1 MVVYDRLKRLSLP
14 PDVDVVDG
22 GLLGLNLL
30 GFMKGAEQVVL
41 IDAVHGFGRSGQVVV
56 LQTEEVLS
64 VAEDLYDRA
73 GRLSCLLKA
82 LPHVLGSIPE
92 LVLLGIEGEY
102 TEESIGRAVDAALTL
117 TTGFDYVSSMALSR
131 EAS

>member
-14 PDVDVVDG
+14 PDIEIVDG

-30 GFMKGAEQVVL
+30 GFMEGADQIVL
-41 IDAVHGFGRSGQVVV
+41 VDAVHGFGRDGEVIV
-56 LQTEEVLS
+56 LQAEQLLA
-64 VAEDLYDRA
+64 VADDLYDHA
-73 GRLSCLLKA
+73 GGLGYLLRA

-92 LVLLGIEGEY
+92 LVLLGVEGEY
-102 TEESIGRAVDAALTL
+102 TEETISRAVDTALTL
-117 TTGFDYVSSMALSR
+117 TTGFEHMSSLALSR

>member
-1 MVVYDRLKRLSLP
+1 MVVYDRLKQLSLP

-30 GFMKGAEQVVL
+30 SFMKGAEQVVL
-41 IDAVHGFGRSGQVVV
+41 IDAVHGFGRAGQVIV
-56 LQTEEVLS
+56 LQIEEVLT
-64 VAEDLYDRA
+64 VADDLSDHA
-73 GRLSCLLKA
+73 GGLGYLLRA

-102 TEESIGRAVDAALTL
+102 SEESIGRAVDAALTL